1 IDPSYIEEGDERVG
15 SLVKRSLLRNIDLFG
30 YVGREFECRHI
41 GVEEAWDCLLGD
53 ELSTFLITQYKRG
66 YASAPLDNSPTA
78 FPMFGIKDKD
88 GETMFLEII
97 EYLKSDNVPTH
108 RDTDSKRKAFI
119 RKTKRFF
126 LYEERLWKIERE

>member
-1 IDPSYIEEGDERVG
+1 MADFGASLDGLLNADSFLVIDPSYIEEGDERVG

-78 FPMFGIKDKD
+78 FPMVFG
-88 GETMFLEII
+88 E
-97 EYLKSDNVPTH
+97 
-108 RDTDSKRKAFI
+108 
-119 RKTKRFF
+119 
-126 LYEERLWKIERE
+126 